1 MKKYRVAIIGCG
13 RISYKHIEGFIS
25 VKNRAEV
32 VALCDPSSD
41 KMNDRKSQYEESV
54 SKSNIECFTSY
65 KDMISTVDL
74 DFVTITTESGTHKDI
89 TINCLNAGINV
100 IVEKPMALSSSDA
113 QEMVDCAKKNN
124 LKLAVCFQN
133 RFNNPIVKTRE
144 ALDKKR
150 LGKVLHSA
158 VQVRWNRNI
167 DYYKQADWRG
177 TWDID
182 GGTLMNQCTHG
193 IDLLQWMNDSDVKRV
208 HGVTKRFQRPIEAE
222 DFGCAIVEFENGSVG
237 IIEGT
242 ANTYPK
248 NLNESLS
255 IFGTEGTIVIGGL
268 AVNKFETWRLSDSEV
283 VGDTEDK
290 VIDPNAKDPDSV
302 YGKGHGALFAD
313 FIDSLDQNREP
324 LTNGAESKKA
334 LDIIL
339 AIYKSQKEGKPV
351 DFPVNFSTTEM
362 KGCFDE

>member
-1 MKKYRVAIIGCG
+1 MKHKVAIIGCG
-13 RISYKHIEGFIS
+13 RISYKHIEGFIA
-25 VKNRAEV
+25 VNDIEL
-32 VALCDPSSD
+32 VAVCDPSME
-41 KMNDRKSQYEESV
+41 KMKSRVEQYCENFPS
-54 SKSNIECFTSY
+54 SIINCYSSY
-65 KDMISTVDL
+65 KEMLSQEQL
-74 DFVTITTESGTHKDI
+74 SFVTIATESGTHKNI
-89 TINCLNAGINV
+89 TIDCLNAGVNV
-100 IVEKPMALSSSDA
+100 IVEKPMALSSKDA
-113 QEMVDCAKKNN
+113 EEMVDCAKKNN

-133 RFNNPIVKTRE
+133 RFNGPIIKTRE
-144 ALDKKR
+144 ALDSKR
-150 LGKVLHSA
+150 LGKVMHSA

-208 HGVTKRFQRPIEAE
+208 YGVTRRFQRPIEAE
-222 DFGCAIVEFENGSVG
+222 DFGCAIVEFKNGAVG
-237 IIEGT
+237 VIEGT

-255 IFGTEGTIVIGGL
+255 LFGSDGTIVIGGL
-268 AVNKFETWRLSDSEV
+268 AVNKFETWRLSDSEK

-302 YGKGHGALFAD
+302 YGKGHGALFAN
-313 FIDSLDQNREP
+313 FIDALNNNREP

-351 DFPVNFSTTEM
+351 DFPINFTTTEM